1 MIKTMK
7 PWIAGL
13 CAGALAALAGPALA
27 DYPEKPVTMIVA
39 YSPGGGTDTAAR
51 TIAKYV
57 EKHLGQRL
65 VVENKPGAG
74 GQIGFSALARAAT
87 DGYEIG
93 FINVPS
99 IQLVKRLRDNVPYEL
114 SDFQPIANIQL
125 DPVVV
130 AVKTDSPYQPLSD
143 LLADARE
150 RPGEVNIG
158 ADGPQSNNQLQLAVA
173 EDALDVDFNFIA
185 FDGSGPAVKATLGGE
200 VAASLPSLSSAASHV
215 ANGRIRILGVFARK
229 RNPQF
234 PDFPTVSEEAGVEVP
249 SVGAS
254 LRGIAAPKGLSPEH
268 LAVLEKAFAAV
279 MEDPEFLAHAE
290 SAGLPLEYMNAADFS
305 AYLAD
310 AETQLDKY
318 IDLIR

>member
-130 AVKTDSPYQPLSD
+130 AVEGDEVHAH
-143 LLADARE
+143 LAT
-150 RPGEVNIG
+150 RP
-158 ADGPQSNNQLQLAVA
+158 D
-173 EDALDVDFNFIA
+173 
-185 FDGSGPAVKATLGGE
+185 
-200 VAASLPSLSSAASHV
+200 SAAEAVHV
-215 ANGRIRILGVFARK
+215 TKIATGLGPVTHHCTTNSGAEICADTCQPR
-229 RNPQF
+229 F
-234 PDFPTVSEEAGVEVP
+234 PSG
-249 SVGAS
+249 
-254 LRGIAAPKGLSPEH
+254 
-268 LAVLEKAFAAV
+268 
-279 MEDPEFLAHAE
+279 
-290 SAGLPLEYMNAADFS
+290 
-305 AYLAD
+305 
-310 AETQLDKY
+310 
-318 IDLIR
+318 

>member
-1 MIKTMK
+1 MLKMIR
-7 PWIAGL
+7 PLAAGL
-13 CAGALAALAGPALA
+13 CAGMLAVFATPAFA
-27 DYPEKPVTMIVA
+27 DYPEKPVKMIVA

-99 IQLVKRLRDNVPYEL
+99 IQLVKRLRDNVPYEI
-114 SDFQPIANIQL
+114 SDFEPIANIQL

-130 AVKTDSPYQPLSD
+130 AVNADSPYKS
-143 LLADARE
+143 LADFIAAAKE
-150 RPGEVNIG
+150 QPGALNIG

-173 EDALDVDFNFIA
+173 EDVLGVEFNFIA
-185 FDGSGPAVKATLGGE
+185 FDGSGPAVKATLAGE
-200 VAASLPSLSSAASHV
+200 VAASLPSLSSAASH
-215 ANGRIRILGVFARK
+215 AENGRIRILGVFAKK
-229 RNPQF
+229 RNAQF
-234 PDFPTVSEEAGVEVP
+234 PDFPTVSEELGIDVP

-254 LRGIAAPKGLSPEH
+254 LRGIAAPKGISAEH
-268 LAVLEKAFAAV
+268 KAVLEKAFAAV
-279 MEDPEFLAHAE
+279 MSDPEFLEHAKT
-290 SAGLPLEYMNAADFS
+290 ANLPLEFMSAEELS
-305 AYLAD
+305 AYLSD
-310 AETQLDKY
+310 AETKLDKY